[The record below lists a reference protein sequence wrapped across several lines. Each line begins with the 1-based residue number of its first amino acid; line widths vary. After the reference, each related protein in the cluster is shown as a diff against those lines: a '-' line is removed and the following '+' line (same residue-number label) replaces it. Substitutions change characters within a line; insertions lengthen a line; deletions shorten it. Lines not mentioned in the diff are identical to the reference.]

1 MGAGGR
7 RTAVGYDGPGLE
19 PGGKGGT
26 VALAN
31 TLRVLVVDDSQAIRL
46 NMKSFLRQLG
56 FDDIDLAE
64 SAIIALDKL
73 RANGRD
79 YYDLVISDWHMDRM
93 TGYELLKAVREDAK
107 FRDLPFIMITA
118 NNSPENVIAA
128 KQAGVDNYLIK
139 PFTVAA
145 LKQRIEK
152 VLGSLA

>member
-1 MGAGGR
+1 
-7 RTAVGYDGPGLE
+7 
-19 PGGKGGT
+19 

-64 SAIIALDKL
+64 SAILALDKL

-79 YYDLVISDWHMDRM
+79 YYDLVISDWAMDRM
-93 TGYELLKAVREDAK
+93 TGYELLKAVREDNN

-118 NNSPENVIAA
+118 NNSPENVIKA
-128 KQAGVDNYLIK
+128 KQAGVNNYIIK
-139 PFTVAA
+139 PFTVAT
-145 LKQRIEK
+145 LKQRIEA
-152 VLGSLA
+152 VLGALT